1 MDGPRKTASLRV
13 PTVDDGAAVHRLISE
28 CPPLDE
34 NSLYCNLLQCDH
46 FAATTVVAE
55 QDGDV
60 VGCISGYL
68 VPARPDTLFI
78 WQVAVGAAAR
88 GQGLALR
95 MLQHLLERPA
105 CRAVRFMET
114 SITPDNGA
122 SWGLF
127 RKLAES
133 QGAPLADSDWFDR
146 DRHFGGAHDSEQLV
160 RIGPFAA
167 AEERAS
173 TLNERNEERN
183 TA

>member
-1 MDGPRKTASLRV
+1 
-13 PTVDDGAAVHRLISE
+13 
-28 CPPLDE
+28 
-34 NSLYCNLLQCDH
+34 
-46 FAATTVVAE
+46 
-55 QDGDV
+55 
-60 VGCISGYL
+60 
-68 VPARPDTLFI
+68 
-78 WQVAVGAAAR
+78 
-88 GQGLALR
+88 

-105 CRAVRFMET
+105 CRAVRYMET

-133 QGAPLADSDWFDR
+133 RDAVLADSDWFDR

-167 AEERAS
+167 AEEQAT
-173 TLNERNEERN
+173 TLNDERNDERN

>member
-1 MDGPRKTASLRV
+1 M
-13 PTVDDGAAVHRLISE
+13 
-28 CPPLDE
+28 
-34 NSLYCNLLQCDH
+34 
-46 FAATTVVAE
+46 
-55 QDGDV
+55 
-60 VGCISGYL
+60 VGCISGHL

-105 CRAVRFMET
+105 CRAVRYLET
-114 SITPDNGA
+114 SITPDNDA

-127 RKLAES
+127 RKLAAS
-133 QGAPLADSDWFDR
+133 RDAALTDSPWFDR

-167 AEERAS
+167 AADSEA
-173 TLNERNEERN
+173 TLNDERN